1 MGATDAQQELPE
13 SGTSLPAVRES
24 SREEKAGIKL
34 AWEEGEGDCEEWSG
48 IREARILFKK

>member
-48 IREARILFKK
+48 NKRG